1 MTLENLLKIGRLSPL
16 APNRDDIQRLLDAA
30 KRNLADANV
39 SAVSEESRFDSAY
52 KCIMQCAMA
61 ALRARGYRTSTSQ
74 PGHHQTAIQALPLT
88 IGLDS
93 KAMILLDTFRK
104 QRNISDYNGDPI
116 SPSLLE
122 ACIAEAETMLASVQ
136 TWLAAVH
143 PNLK

>member
-1 MTLENLLKIGRLSPL
+1 MPASLKIGRLSLL
-16 APNRDDIQRLLDAA
+16 APSRNDIQRLLDAA
-30 KRNLADANV
+30 KRNLADARIE
-39 SAVSEESRFDSAY
+39 AVSEESRFDSAY

-61 ALRARGYRTSTSQ
+61 ALRASGYRTSTSQ

-93 KAMILLDTFRK
+93 KTMVLLDIFRK

-122 ACIAEAETMLASVQ
+122 ACIAQAEIMLTRVQ
-136 TWLAAVH
+136 AWLAAVH
-143 PNLK
+143 PNLR